1 MSSAAGTHV
10 VKRRFGVLLAAVVVL
25 LLAARIW
32 LAVAFG
38 SDTVNGQQES
48 LLDQLLL
55 IGAFGS
61 YFVVGFLLI
70 MKRPDNRVG
79 WVLAAIGAL
88 TTVGA
93 VAEGYGTFVL
103 APGGRPD
110 LPGGLL
116 AAWIM
121 NWYWFPLLGLIAVF
135 VPLLFPT
142 GRPLTPR
149 WRWLFYAATGL
160 LVVITLAAWVKPV
173 LTDGSPDNP
182 AFSVINPIGVEAVG
196 NIEKSTVG
204 AVLLGG
210 LLAMAACAVVSLV
223 VRFRRSRGVE
233 RQQMKLFVFACT
245 LMAAQ
250 MLLSDPLLEKVL
262 PQGVES
268 ALFALAI
275 ALPPVSIGLAVLRYR
290 LYDIDRLI
298 SRSVSYALL
307 TAVLLGLYLGAV
319 TVMSAVGAG
328 VAGQSPAGVAVAT
341 LLAAAAF
348 GPARRRIQ
356 SLVDRRFNRDRYDAE
371 RIVGGYRQRLR
382 DEVELQ
388 KVTDELVTAVRS
400 TVQPTAATLW
410 LRGSSEGGAR

>member
-1 MSSAAGTHV
+1 VTR
-10 VKRRFGVLLAAVVVL
+10 KRRLGVLLTGVVVL
-25 LLAARIW
+25 LLGARIW

-38 SDTVNGQQES
+38 SDTVNGQEES

-61 YFVVGFLLI
+61 YFVVGIVLI

-93 VAEGYGTFVL
+93 VAEGYGMLVL

-110 LPGGLL
+110 LPGGVL

-135 VPLLFPT
+135 VPMLFPT

-149 WRWLFYAATGL
+149 WRWLFYAGSAL
-160 LVVITLAAWVKPV
+160 LVLITLAAWVKPV
-173 LTDGSPDNP
+173 LTDGSLNDP
-182 AFSVINPIGVEAVG
+182 AFAVANPIGVGAVG
-196 NIEKSTVG
+196 NIEKSSVG

-210 LLAMAACAVVSLV
+210 LLALAACSVVSLV

-250 MLLSDPLLEKVL
+250 MVLSEPVLAKLLPAGVDGLLFV
-262 PQGVES
+262 V
-268 ALFALAI
+268 AI
-275 ALPPVSIGLAVLRYR
+275 ALPPVSIGVAVLRYR

-307 TAVLLGLYLGAV
+307 TAVLLTLYLGAV
-319 TVMSAVGAG
+319 SVMSAVGAG
-328 VAGQSPAGVAVAT
+328 VAGQSSAGVAVAT

-356 SLVDRRFNRDRYDAE
+356 SLVDRRFNRARYDAE

-410 LRGSSEGGAR
+410 LRGTSEGSAG